1 MGSFSAL
8 SSIEID
14 GYWRIVNEKY
24 MDTILNMLLHNLV
37 LNDQSLDAPGE
48 DEVGVFW
55 NQKAFQALG
64 QGIY

>member
-8 SSIEID
+8 SSVEID

-37 LNDQSLDAPGE
+37 LND
-48 DEVGVFW
+48 
-55 NQKAFQALG
+55 
-64 QGIY
+64 

>member
-37 LNDQSLDAPGE
+37 LNDQSLDALGE